1 MSAKLQIGI
10 VGRDGRLG
18 SAAASWIEQAPDL
31 VLIGAVGPDEDWG
44 VLAPA
49 DVVLEVT
56 RAGLGFSH
64 GLRLIEMG
72 LRPLIGTSGVDLE
85 QTGELNQRASAK
97 GLGGVVIPNFSIGM
111 MAMRRALSAMGEL
124 ISESAITEAHRAGK
138 ADAPSGTARELCL
151 LLGVPEGEVTSV
163 RINGLTAAHEAR
175 LKVSGDELVFR
186 HESLGMESFKSGV
199 LASIRYAATAQ
210 GVASGLELVLP
221 EACKLQP
228 VP

>member
-18 SAAASWIEQAPDL
+18 RAATSWVEQAPDL
-31 VLIGAVGPDEDWG
+31 QLMGAVGPGEDWG
-44 VLAPA
+44 ALASA

-56 RAGLGFSH
+56 RAGLGLAH

-85 QTGELNQRASAK
+85 QTEILNQLAHEK
-97 GLGGVVIPNFSIGM
+97 GIGGVVIPNFSIGM

-124 ISESAITEAHRAGK
+124 ISKSAITEGHRTEK
-138 ADAPSGTARELCL
+138 ADAPSGTARELCRL
-151 LLGVPEGEVTSV
+151 LDVPESEVTSV
-163 RINGLTAAHEAR
+163 RIDGLTAAHEAR
-175 LKVSGDELVFR
+175 LKIYGDELVLR

-210 GVASGLELVLP
+210 GVASGLEVVLP